1 MFNESSPGRWVVLQL
16 PCCPSKGNFQK
27 TYYKTFGTSNLKLPP
42 QTVFDCLA
50 MTGHG
55 SEGRE
60 GEPARR
66 PHQVAGVVLGRQG
79 VCGQVRRPRH
89 QGAGTV
95 PASAQPPR
103 NAGKSPRNWAMVS
116 LCCVQ
121 RKSGAFWAKIK
132 ILPICDPHFI
142 HNLPTNN
149 PPHSFSAFSP
159 NIPH

>member
-1 MFNESSPGRWVVLQL
+1 MFNESSPGRWVCTAAAMLPKQGELSENLLQ
-16 PCCPSKGNFQK
+16 
-27 TYYKTFGTSNLKLPP
+27 NLRNKLPP